1 MDTSARGVAA
11 IALHEGIV
19 TKAYRDVAG
28 IWTIGVGHTAAAG
41 PPRPA
46 AGMTITRQE
55 ALDIFARDLDKFEAR
70 VRKALPG
77 VPQHVFDGAVSFD
90 YNTGEIESATWV
102 KLYRAGKMAEAEAS
116 LKRWNR
122 AGGKVV
128 KGLINRR
135 AAEADLIFR
144 GKYPSG
150 VTVVGLGPAP
160 SSAYDDP
167 EIIRGYQ
174 QQLAELRFDPGP
186 VDGVRGPKTKAALIA
201 FQERH
206 GLVPDGIY
214 GPATKATLDNVHGER
229 LGPDPTRPDK
239 EEPPAPPPQPD
250 DPGPPVAPAEPAP
263 RSFWQRLWAWLI
275 S

>member
-11 IALHEGIV
+11 IALHEGVV

-28 IWTIGVGHTAAAG
+28 VMTIGVGHTAAAG
-41 PPRPA
+41 PPRPT

-55 ALDIFARDLDKFEAR
+55 ALDIFASDLDKFEAR

-102 KLYRAGKMAEAEAS
+102 KLYRAGRMADAEAS

-122 AGGKVV
+122 SGGRVV
-128 KGLINRR
+128 KGLVNRR

-150 VTVVGLGPAP
+150 VTVVALGPVP
-160 SSAYDDP
+160 SSAYDDAA
-167 EIIRGYQ
+167 IIRGYQ

-186 VDGVRGPKTKAALIA
+186 IDGERGPKTKAALMA
-201 FQERH
+201 FQSAH
-206 GLVPDGIY
+206 GLVADGVY
-214 GPATKATLDNVHGER
+214 GPATKATLDTVHGER

-239 EEPPAPPPQPD
+239 EEPQAEPPQPD
-250 DPGPPVAPAEPAP
+250 DPGPEPVPPAAPGWLA
-263 RSFWQRLWAWLI
+263 RFFLWL
-275 S
+275 SGR